1 MFGVFNGIFAQELLL
16 NVTGK
21 DSLETTV
28 LNKVEFKKKH
38 ADFNSLKNEIS
49 VLQKRLQHLGYF
61 TNYVE
66 NLSQIESNYFAS
78 FSLGPKVEFVQILI
92 EEPLK
97 KKYRNF
103 YFSDRDSIRLKPA
116 EVAEFLQSVMNEF
129 DKQGRS
135 FTEIRLETLALID
148 KEITTY
154 LKIKESKER
163 SIDKVVIKG
172 YENFPRSF
180 LEKFFKIKSKKNFSK
195 DRLKEISS
203 LTKSLDFVEEIKP
216 PEVLFKQDSTLLY
229 LFLKRVKT
237 SSVDGI
243 INFASKEDGSGILIN
258 GNLDLKLNNVINTGE
273 KIEIFWN
280 RVKEENSEFR
290 FGSEIPFLFN
300 SDLSVDLSFA
310 IYRQDSTFLNTSF
323 NSKLNYQLTPNSKV
337 YITYQSD
344 DSDYLLNDP
353 SLNFETF
360 SANYYGFGYSFL
372 SPSSDVKFN
381 RKYAFELFPSFG
393 KRDKSNQ
400 SLDQIKVL
408 FNAEANI
415 SVSSRS
421 YVNIK
426 NATSFLKSDNY
437 LTNELFRIGGANS
450 LRGFNEQSIF
460 TNKFS
465 YLNVEY
471 RYLTSINSYLHSI
484 TDFGLYEN
492 VLRNRDESALGLG
505 IGYVF
510 ALNSNIVNLGYAIG
524 ITQNNGVDLNN
535 SQIIIKWNSTF

>member
-1 MFGVFNGIFAQELLL
+1 ML
-16 NVTGK
+16 N
-21 DSLETTV
+21 
-28 LNKVEFKKKH
+28 NIEFKKKH
-38 ADFNSLKNEIS
+38 ANLNSLNDEIFT
-49 VLQKRLQHLGYF
+49 LQKRLQHLGYF
-61 TNYVE
+61 TNFVE
-66 NLSQIESNYFAS
+66 NLSHIESNYFAS
-78 FSLGPKVEFVQILI
+78 FSLGPKVDFVEILI
-92 EEPLK
+92 DEYLRK
-97 KKYRNF
+97 TYKNF
-103 YFSDRDSIRLKPA
+103 YFSDKDSIRLKPE
-116 EVAEFLQSVMNEF
+116 EVAAFLQSIIDEF
-129 DKQGRS
+129 DKQGKS
-135 FTEIRLETLALID
+135 FTEIRLKTIRLRD
-148 KEITTY
+148 KEITTH

-180 LEKFFKIKSKKNFSK
+180 LEKFFKIKSKKIFFK

-203 LTKSLDFVEEIKP
+203 LTKSLNFVEEIKP

-290 FGSEIPFLFN
+290 FGSEIPYLFN

-323 NSKLNYQLTPNSKV
+323 NSNINYQLTPNSKI

-344 DSDYLLNDP
+344 DSDYLLDET
-353 SLNFETF
+353 SLDFDTF

-372 SPSSDVKFN
+372 SPSSDAKFN
-381 RKYAFELFPSFG
+381 RKYSLELFPSFG
-393 KRDKSNQ
+393 KRNNSNQ
-400 SLDQIKVL
+400 SLDQIRVM

-421 YVNIK
+421 YINIK
-426 NATSFLKSDNY
+426 NVTSFLKSDNY

-450 LRGFNEQSIF
+450 IRGFNEQSIF

-471 RYLTSINSYLHSI
+471 RYLTSLNSYLHSI
-484 TDFGLYEN
+484 TDFGFYEN
-492 VLRNRDESALGLG
+492 IARNRNESALGLG

-510 ALNSNIVNLGYAIG
+510 TLNSNLVNLGYAIG
-524 ITQNNGVDLNN
+524 ITQDNGIDLDK
-535 SQIIIKWNSTF
+535 SQIIIKWTSTF